1 MSSPVRNAGS
11 DIQDTGSDRR
21 KSFQC
26 CGHGNGEPLDNYE
39 NLLRFI
45 HILTEDGGLHISQRN
60 LTVSTCGLVPKIYDL
75 AKEKL
80 QMTLALSFTHLMM

>member
-26 CGHGNGEPLDNYE
+26 CGHGNGGTSLIIMKYFSGYTYPDRRRRTSYQSEKPDCIYLWAGS
-39 NLLRFI
+39 
-45 HILTEDGGLHISQRN
+45 EDL
-60 LTVSTCGLVPKIYDL
+60 
-75 AKEKL
+75 
-80 QMTLALSFTHLMM
+80 